1 MKLRLKLLV
10 TIFSFILLYAIYYW
24 GIPAIVNIGGRRIA
38 IEKWI
43 KNNYGISLKLEN
55 PKMKMGLIPSVWF
68 EADDL
73 RIYDGNYYP
82 LEADNLKLKIE
93 LLPLIFKKL
102 NIAYLSCDKLNA
114 DTRVDK
120 GNRFYIGNY
129 MIMQVSES
137 ALSVDNAKVLIQD
150 YNINFKDEIRSK
162 KILMKGKYFN
172 LYDYKPNKFVHF
184 DTNSRLVINGKSSN
198 INMEVSLAL
207 PLKHAFETNDVTFD
221 GSVANLNL
229 SDVSPYIY
237 EFGNKF
243 VTHVA
248 GVANIEAKTKKS
260 NFGKNKI
267 DVQVVINNFE
277 FYAKTLQ
284 KIKFEKRFS
293 LSTSLLSDKNSLDIK
308 KLDII
313 SGRMKLKVIGKINN
327 FRKSKLNLSI
337 ILMKSRAEDIVN
349 ILPDLPAKENE
360 INLSAM
366 KKYGLYGDIR
376 GRILITGSIKK
387 PHLNGEVTADNVYVV
402 KPLNIPRAKVNLE
415 FGKDRLLLNAVV
427 PTGNLQKVFVKG
439 NFALY
444 NKNDGTLNITSTK
457 EVELNTTQIML
468 VPIHEM
474 FGFSIGPVPEMKIS
488 GFGNISLK
496 TTGSKDN
503 PLLYGAF
510 NFKDTSASFNV
521 LNAELTNGNGSLYFN
536 ADKTLFVTKKAFLNK
551 VPIKI
556 QGKCNLDGALDFDVN
571 TNGQNLS
578 GLIKILK
585 TSPVV
590 GDYNK
595 MLSSIKAVSGT
606 VNISLKL
613 KGKVKD
619 INDFQIGKNINLSGV
634 VKFLGNNFLIGKI
647 RTPLKNVVGYIKLKN
662 NDAVFDLYPTLNR
675 LRFRVSGAFK
685 NNKLYSKINLGNM
698 RFVYHG
704 IPIKIYS
711 GELSLNGDKLVLS
724 RVNST
729 LETMPVFI
737 DGDVKDVFSIPK
749 FNFYVNTKSSQNF
762 IDRYIN
768 QKAIYPLIIKGDVNI
783 SSRIKG
789 QKDNFDT
796 QTEVNLEDNSSIYY
810 LGATIG
816 DVENPIRLYLNTHN
830 TGNIIDVKN
839 FQYDKLISSQ
849 NNKEFISPQLNA
861 KGEISLFG
869 KNIRLKNFRVKTQN
883 PTDAKVFNILF
894 KKPMIKQGLFS
905 SNVRLNGD
913 LTSPKFLGDLDFDGV
928 DIPLVNITMKDIGL
942 KFRDKL
948 INIKMKGDVF
958 SNEIEFETLM
968 ENHFTPPY
976 VFSEANLYFG
986 NLNIDKMAKDLNAL
1000 ELEADRNNISGTGQS
1015 VKFNIND
1022 IRVKN
1027 AKLNAKSVFVK
1038 NMYAKDFSSDFEV
1051 NSKNEMSLKNFQFG
1065 IAGGKVNG
1073 DFGYNLKTTKTDVNM
1088 HVERVNANS
1097 MSEALFDL
1105 QNQIYGDLT
1114 GQVELSCNNQ
1124 THNMCMETLSGNGGF
1139 RVVDGKMPKLGSLEY
1154 LLKAANLVKSG
1165 VTGLTINSIID
1176 LVTPLKTGQFENING
1191 LFNIKTGT
1199 ADDIQI
1205 FSKGKDLS
1213 IFITG
1218 KYNFP
1223 EQMADMNVFGRISKK
1238 ISNGLGPVGNLSLNT
1253 LFNKIP
1259 GLDLDANEKTE
1270 FIKNL
1275 NKIPG
1280 FELNNKAYRIFSAQI
1295 HGNINGEN
1303 YVQSFKWVE

>member
-571 TNGQNLS
+571 TN
-578 GLIKILK
+578 
-585 TSPVV
+585 
-590 GDYNK
+590 
-595 MLSSIKAVSGT
+595 
-606 VNISLKL
+606 
-613 KGKVKD
+613 
-619 INDFQIGKNINLSGV
+619 
-634 VKFLGNNFLIGKI
+634 
-647 RTPLKNVVGYIKLKN
+647 
-662 NDAVFDLYPTLNR
+662 
-675 LRFRVSGAFK
+675 
-685 NNKLYSKINLGNM
+685 
-698 RFVYHG
+698 
-704 IPIKIYS
+704 
-711 GELSLNGDKLVLS
+711 
-724 RVNST
+724 
-729 LETMPVFI
+729 
-737 DGDVKDVFSIPK
+737 
-749 FNFYVNTKSSQNF
+749 
-762 IDRYIN
+762 
-768 QKAIYPLIIKGDVNI
+768 
-783 SSRIKG
+783 
-789 QKDNFDT
+789 
-796 QTEVNLEDNSSIYY
+796 
-810 LGATIG
+810 
-816 DVENPIRLYLNTHN
+816 
-830 TGNIIDVKN
+830 
-839 FQYDKLISSQ
+839 
-849 NNKEFISPQLNA
+849 
-861 KGEISLFG
+861 
-869 KNIRLKNFRVKTQN
+869 
-883 PTDAKVFNILF
+883 
-894 KKPMIKQGLFS
+894 
-905 SNVRLNGD
+905 
-913 LTSPKFLGDLDFDGV
+913 
-928 DIPLVNITMKDIGL
+928 
-942 KFRDKL
+942 
-948 INIKMKGDVF
+948 
-958 SNEIEFETLM
+958 
-968 ENHFTPPY
+968 
-976 VFSEANLYFG
+976 
-986 NLNIDKMAKDLNAL
+986 
-1000 ELEADRNNISGTGQS
+1000 
-1015 VKFNIND
+1015 
-1022 IRVKN
+1022 
-1027 AKLNAKSVFVK
+1027 
-1038 NMYAKDFSSDFEV
+1038 
-1051 NSKNEMSLKNFQFG
+1051 
-1065 IAGGKVNG
+1065 
-1073 DFGYNLKTTKTDVNM
+1073 
-1088 HVERVNANS
+1088 
-1097 MSEALFDL
+1097 
-1105 QNQIYGDLT
+1105 
-1114 GQVELSCNNQ
+1114 
-1124 THNMCMETLSGNGGF
+1124 
-1139 RVVDGKMPKLGSLEY
+1139 
-1154 LLKAANLVKSG
+1154 
-1165 VTGLTINSIID
+1165 
-1176 LVTPLKTGQFENING
+1176 
-1191 LFNIKTGT
+1191 
-1199 ADDIQI
+1199 
-1205 FSKGKDLS
+1205 
-1213 IFITG
+1213 
-1218 KYNFP
+1218 
-1223 EQMADMNVFGRISKK
+1223 
-1238 ISNGLGPVGNLSLNT
+1238 
-1253 LFNKIP
+1253 
-1259 GLDLDANEKTE
+1259 
-1270 FIKNL
+1270 
-1275 NKIPG
+1275 
-1280 FELNNKAYRIFSAQI
+1280 
-1295 HGNINGEN
+1295 
-1303 YVQSFKWVE
+1303 